1 MAGVVRDFA
10 ALFDGLPAA
19 FLVMDR
25 ELVIVEAN
33 HAYCRLLGRDR
44 DQLVGRYVFD
54 AFPPT
59 AGSLSDGGGNPLE
72 AAFLRTRDEGSTES
86 LPMFTY
92 DVRDPTTGEL
102 VQRWWS
108 LVCAP
113 LPGADGSTDH
123 VLQRIEDVT
132 DYVRDRE
139 DDRSHTRD
147 VEAELFVRL
156 REVESARAAERSAA
170 QRVSALAGA
179 ALRLA
184 HAQHQ
189 EVLIEVVAGLGLEA
203 VGATS
208 VEIALVPLVDPD
220 GPLDLWQVTNTADQ
234 RVTTRG
240 ELARDQGS
248 HLATA
253 LGTGLRS
260 IEPECV
266 VVPLS
271 AGDGPLGALAFCWPE
286 TRAIPDVDVDLV
298 ETIAVQYG
306 QAVARLRARETEQAV
321 AADAVSMS
329 EALQRSLLTEP
340 RQPED
345 VLVVARYR
353 PAAQRAQIGGDWYDS
368 FRTADGRTT
377 LVVGDVSGHD
387 EESAAVMGQV
397 RNLLR
402 GIAYCSAVGPAT
414 VLTRLDHALAD
425 LDVNGLATSV
435 LLTLQEEPG
444 AGERTVHWSN
454 AGAPPPLLRS
464 PDGSAT
470 LLQPEPELLLGLD
483 AETGRSDHRLV
494 LPLGASV
501 LLFTD
506 GLVERRDAGIE
517 DGLEWLRRTV
527 SGMPHHDLEQI
538 CDELLRM
545 VEGYAEDDVVLLG
558 VQVLAPQRHDID
570 LRSVAVPGATAR
582 PRRG

>member
-1 MAGVVRDFA
+1 MADAVRDFA

-33 HAYCRLLGRDR
+33 QAYCRLLGRDR
-44 DQLVGRYVFD
+44 DQLVGRHVFD

-59 AGSLSDGGGNPLE
+59 AGSLSEDGGNPLE

-86 LPMFTY
+86 LPLFTY
-92 DVRDPTTGEL
+92 DVGDPTTGEL

-123 VLQRIEDVT
+123 VMQRIEDVT
-132 DYVRDRE
+132 DYVR
-139 DDRSHTRD
+139 DRSHTRD

-170 QRVSALAGA
+170 QRVSALGGA

-184 HAQHQ
+184 QAQHQ

-208 VEIALVPLVDPD
+208 VEIALVPLGDPA
-220 GPLDLWQVTNTADQ
+220 GPLDLWQVTTTAER

-240 ELARDQGS
+240 ALSRDQGS

-402 GIAYCSAVGPAT
+402 GIAYCSTAGPAT

-425 LDVNGLATSV
+425 LDVGGLATSV
-435 LLTLQEEPG
+435 LLTLQEGPG
-444 AGERTVHWSN
+444 EGERTMRWSN

-483 AETGRSDHRLV
+483 PETGRSDHRLV
-494 LPLGASV
+494 LPLGAGV

-506 GLVERRDAGIE
+506 GLVERRDASIE

-527 SGMPHHDLEQI
+527 SGMPHHNLEQI

-558 VQVLAPQRHDID
+558 VQVLAPQQHDVD

-582 PRRG
+582 PRRR

>member
-1 MAGVVRDFA
+1 MADAVRDFA

-44 DQLVGRYVFD
+44 NQLIGRHVFD

-59 AGSLSDGGGNPLE
+59 PESLSEDGGNPLE
-72 AAFLRTRDEGSTES
+72 TAFLRARDEGSTES
-86 LPMFTY
+86 LPLFTY

-132 DYVRDRE
+132 DYVRNRE

-170 QRVSALAGA
+170 QRVSALGGA

-184 HAQHQ
+184 QAQHQ

-203 VGATS
+203 VGAAS
-208 VEIALVPLVDPD
+208 VEIALVPLLDPD
-220 GPLDLWQVTNTADQ
+220 GPLDLWQVTNTAER

-240 ELARDQGS
+240 ELARDQVS

-253 LGTGLRS
+253 LRTGLRS
-260 IEPECV
+260 IEPECI

-402 GIAYCSAVGPAT
+402 GIAYCSAAGPAT
-414 VLTRLDHALAD
+414 VLTRLDHALVD
-425 LDVNGLATSV
+425 LDVGGLATSV
-435 LLTLQEEPG
+435 LLTLQEGPG
-444 AGERTVHWSN
+444 EGERTMHWSN

-483 AETGRSDHRLV
+483 PETGRSDHRLV
-494 LPLGASV
+494 LPLGAGV

-506 GLVERRDAGIE
+506 GLVERRDADIE
-517 DGLEWLRRTV
+517 DGLEWLRHTV
-527 SGMPHHDLEQI
+527 SGMPHHSLAEI

-558 VQVLAPQRHDID
+558 VQVLAPADID

>member
-1 MAGVVRDFA
+1 MVDAVRDFA
-10 ALFDGLPAA
+10 ALFDGLPSA

-33 HAYCRLLGRDR
+33 RAYCHLLGRDR

-54 AFPPT
+54 AFPPPPE
-59 AGSLSDGGGNPLE
+59 ALSEDGENPLE
-72 AAFLRTRDEGSTES
+72 TAFLRTRDEGSTET

-102 VQRWWS
+102 VERWWS

-113 LPGADGSTDH
+113 LLGADGSTEH
-123 VLQRIEDVT
+123 VVQRVEDVT

-139 DDRSHTRD
+139 EDRSHTRD

-156 REVESARAAERSAA
+156 REVETARAAERAAA
-170 QRVSALAGA
+170 QRVSALGGA

-189 EVLIEVVAGLGLEA
+189 EELIEVVAGLGLEA
-203 VGATS
+203 VGATG

-220 GPLDLWQVTNTADQ
+220 TSMDLWQVTSTPDR

-240 ELARDQGS
+240 ELVRDGGS
-248 HLATA
+248 LLASTIT
-253 LGTGLRS
+253 TGLRS
-260 IEPECV
+260 VHPRCV
-266 VVPLS
+266 VVPLR
-271 AGDGPLGALAFCWPE
+271 AGDGPIGALTFRWPDS
-286 TRAIPDVDVDLV
+286 RPIADVDVDLV

-340 RQPED
+340 RQPEEG
-345 VLVVARYR
+345 LVVARYR

-387 EESAAVMGQV
+387 EESAGVMGQV

-402 GIAYCSAVGPAT
+402 GIAYCSPADPAT

-425 LDVNGLATSV
+425 LDVAGLATSV
-435 LLTLQEEPG
+435 LITLRDGPLE
-444 AGERTVHWSN
+444 GERTMRWSN

-483 AETGRSDHRLV
+483 AETPRSDHEVV
-494 LPLGASV
+494 LPAGASV

-506 GLVERRDAGIE
+506 GLVERRDASIE
-517 DGLEWLRRTV
+517 DGLEWVRRTV
-527 SGMPHHDLEQI
+527 SELPDHSLDEL
-538 CDELLRM
+538 CDELLAM
-545 VEGYAEDDVVLLG
+545 VRDHAEDDVVLLG
-558 VQVLAPQRHDID
+558 VQVSAPADID
-570 LRSVAVPGATAR
+570 LRPGAVPGATAR
-582 PRRG
+582 PR